1 MSKEKLWDVVI
12 YHAET
17 KVVESIP
24 GKAMHRELGFYNAE
38 KRLDS
43 VLGRINHNYDA
54 AIVPAG
60 VYQVG
65 SIVSEQHA

>member
-24 GKAMHRELGFYNAE
+24 GVAMRREIGFHNAE
-38 KRLDS
+38 KRLDT
-43 VLGRINHNYDA
+43 VIGRINHNYHA
-54 AIVPAG
+54 AIVPSG
-60 VYQVG
+60 VYHVG